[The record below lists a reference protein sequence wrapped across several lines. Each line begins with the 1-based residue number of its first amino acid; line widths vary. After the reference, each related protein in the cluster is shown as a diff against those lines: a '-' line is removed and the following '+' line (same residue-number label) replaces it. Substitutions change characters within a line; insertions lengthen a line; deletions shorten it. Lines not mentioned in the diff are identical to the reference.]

1 MDNLGGLQSHP
12 RSTDRDECIAKPNKT
27 KHPAKS
33 RPSPAKAA
41 RTLRS
46 SRKATRKITR
56 AEEAPSTPTM
66 ILAPVDFSQFSNRAL
81 QYALT
86 FAERFDASL
95 VLLHVVEA
103 FPID

>member
-1 MDNLGGLQSHP
+1 
-12 RSTDRDECIAKPNKT
+12 
-27 KHPAKS
+27 
-33 RPSPAKAA
+33 
-41 RTLRS
+41 
-46 SRKATRKITR
+46 
-56 AEEAPSTPTM
+56 M